1 MSQVYV
7 DVRIS
12 GPAAHHISRG
22 ADCSPAGP
30 ATEWG
35 GWVQVKLQLSRIAV
49 GSAVTLS
56 LVSGSLLAAP
66 DVAAQCVA
74 GYDDKGEAIVAPAA
88 VMISG
93 GTVTNETVI
102 DISAN
107 AGTSI
112 SDASGGN
119 NNLAVTGGGNNG
131 GDGGTDIASS
141 GNGGVATSSADG
153 GAVSIQDINSG
164 GNVGNA
170 ISVGDTTC
178 APYTPPAPAPEKPKE
193 EVVPVEVPKGGPAV
207 VVALPD
213 TGVGIGDV
221 SALFAL
227 ISSAGAAAA
236 SLGLRRR

>member
-1 MSQVYV
+1 MVV
-7 DVRIS
+7 GGTGD
-12 GPAAHHISRG
+12 G
-22 ADCSPAGP
+22 
-30 ATEWG
+30 EWG
-35 GWVQVKLQLSRIAV
+35 GWVQVKLSRIAL

-56 LVSGSLLAAP
+56 LDGGGLWAAP
-66 DVAAQCVA
+66 DAAAQCVT
-74 GYDDKGEAIVAPAA
+74 GVDEKGEAIVAPAA
-88 VMISG
+88 VMITG

-112 SDASGGN
+112 SDASGGS
-119 NNLAVTGGGNNG
+119 NNLAVTAGGNAEG
-131 GDGGTDIASS
+131 VVDTAAA

-170 ISVGDTTC
+170 ISVGDTVC
-178 APYTPPAPAPEKPKE
+178 APFTPPAPEKPKD
-193 EVVPVEVPKGGPAV
+193 VPKEVPMEAPKPAPQV

-213 TGVGIGDV
+213 TGVGIGDA

-227 ISSAGAAAA
+227 ITSAGAAAA

>member
-1 MSQVYV
+1 M
-7 DVRIS
+7 
-12 GPAAHHISRG
+12 
-22 ADCSPAGP
+22 
-30 ATEWG
+30 
-35 GWVQVKLQLSRIAV
+35 KLSRIAV

-56 LVSGSLLAAP
+56 LVGGGLWSAP
-66 DVAAQCVA
+66 DAAAQCVT

-88 VMISG
+88 VMITG

-112 SDASGGN
+112 SDASGGS
-119 NNLAVTGGGNNG
+119 NNLAVTTGGNA
-131 GDGGTDIASS
+131 GDGGIDTAAS
-141 GNGGVATSSADG
+141 GNGGVATSAANG

-170 ISVGDTTC
+170 IAVGDTTC
-178 APYTPPAPAPEKPKE
+178 APYTPPAPAPEKKEVPEAPKE
-193 EVVPVEVPKGGPAV
+193 VPVVVEVPAAAPAQV

-213 TGVGIGDV
+213 TGVGIGDA

-227 ISSAGAAAA
+227 ITSAGAAAA
-236 SLGLRRR
+236 SLVLRRR

>member
-1 MSQVYV
+1 
-7 DVRIS
+7 
-12 GPAAHHISRG
+12 
-22 ADCSPAGP
+22 
-30 ATEWG
+30 
-35 GWVQVKLQLSRIAV
+35 L
-49 GSAVTLS
+49 
-56 LVSGSLLAAP
+56 LVAP
-66 DVAAQCVA
+66 EAMAQCVT
-74 GYDDKGEAIVAPAA
+74 GHDDKGKEIVAPAA
-88 VMISG
+88 VVITG
-93 GTVTNETVI
+93 GTITNETVI

-119 NNLAVTGGGNNG
+119 NNLALTGGGNNG
-131 GDGGTDIASS
+131 GEGGTDIASA

-178 APYTPPAPAPEKPKE
+178 APYTPPAPEKPKDAPKE
-193 EVVPVEVPKGGPAV
+193 RVPEKV

-213 TGVGIGDV
+213 TGVGIGDA

-227 ISSAGAAAA
+227 ITSAGAAAA

>member
-1 MSQVYV
+1 
-7 DVRIS
+7 
-12 GPAAHHISRG
+12 
-22 ADCSPAGP
+22 
-30 ATEWG
+30 
-35 GWVQVKLQLSRIAV
+35 VKLQLSRVAL

-56 LVSGSLLAAP
+56 LVGGSLLTASDAM
-66 DVAAQCVA
+66 AQCVA
-74 GYDDKGEAIVAPAA
+74 GVDNKGEPIVAPAA
-88 VMISG
+88 VMITG
-93 GTVTNETVI
+93 GTITNETVI

-119 NNLAVTGGGNNG
+119 NNLALTGGGNNG
-131 GDGGTDIASS
+131 GVAGTDVASS

-164 GNVGNA
+164 GNAGNA

-178 APYTPPAPAPEKPKE
+178 APFTPPAPEKPKD
-193 EVVPVEVPKGGPAV
+193 VPKAPAAPEARPEKV

-213 TGVGIGDV
+213 TGVGIGDA

-227 ISSAGAAAA
+227 ITSAGAAAA